1 MLSISALESGSGT
14 SCLLVTAVSTFSLH
28 RSVKQHRTWAEG
40 SIKTKER
47 TSSSGFWYECLHLL
61 LCHFLFIRY
70 LYDDDVDVFVAW
82 LFITLSVPEPPG
94 DHPAEA
100 GGVLLGAE
108 ILGRHVLLHHAPVPQ
123 RQQPAGA
130 GPGEGRG
137 LGAGA
142 VLVPGTRRS
151 AWSGHGR
158 VPSSTV
164 TW

>member
-1 MLSISALESGSGT
+1 M
-14 SCLLVTAVSTFSLH
+14 V
-28 RSVKQHRTWAEG
+28 
-40 SIKTKER
+40 
-47 TSSSGFWYECLHLL
+47 Y
-61 LCHFLFIRY
+61 FIRY
-70 LYDDDVDVFVAW
+70 LYDEYVDVFVAW
-82 LFITLSVPEPPG
+82 LFITLAVPEPPG

-108 ILGRHVLLHHAPVPQ
+108 ILGGDVLLHHAPVPQ

-151 AWSGHGR
+151 SWSGHGPQLHCHLVIVVEGVALEAGDGVVAAR
-158 VPSSTV
+158 ILGL
-164 TW
+164 